1 MMLPSRNQA
10 RRFTLFDAITLV
22 AAVALGLAWVQA
34 YQRSMRA
41 IAAATGGAVLSF
53 SVPIRYFGP
62 IAPFLATLAVCLFGL
77 RLLQPRPTRRQ
88 LARSLGFAA
97 LASSLLGLIIT
108 AATVAISEAVATLGR
123 GSSTVY
129 LFHITMR
136 TVNYSAPVVAGAWLV
151 LALSG
156 RPLRRTGRDW
166 IEFLAISVGMGWLLL
181 FIACQ
186 VF

>member
-1 MMLPSRNQA
+1 MVHPARNPA
-10 RRFTLFDAITLV
+10 RRFTLRDAIALV
-22 AAVALGLAWVQA
+22 AAVALGLAWAQA

-62 IAPFLATLAVCLFGL
+62 LAPFLATLAVCLFGL
-77 RLLQPRPTRRQ
+77 RLLPPRPPRPQ
-88 LARSLGFAA
+88 LARSPGFAA

-108 AATVAISEAVATLGR
+108 AATVALSEAVAALGL
-123 GSSTVY
+123 GYSTVY

-136 TVNYSAPVVAGAWLV
+136 TINYSAPVIAGAWLA

-156 RPLRRTGRDW
+156 RPWRRIERDW
-166 IEFLAISVGMGWLLL
+166 VELLAISVGMGWLLL
-181 FIACQ
+181 FMASQ

>member
-1 MMLPSRNQA
+1 MPAARNQA
-10 RRFTLFDAITLV
+10 RRFTLLDAIALV
-22 AAVALGLAWVQA
+22 AAVALGLAWVRA
-34 YQRSMRA
+34 YRLSMRA

-62 IAPFLATLAVCLFGL
+62 LAPFLATLAVCLFGL
-77 RLLQPRPTRRQ
+77 RLLRPRPTRRQ
-88 LARSLGFAA
+88 LARSPGFAA

-108 AATVAISEAVATLGR
+108 AATVATDEALAILGR
-123 GSSTVY
+123 GPSTAY

-136 TVNYSAPVVAGAWLV
+136 TLNYSAPAIAGAWLA

-156 RPLRRTGRDW
+156 RPWRRTGRDW
-166 IEFLAISVGMGWLLL
+166 VEWLAIAVGVAWLLL
-181 FIACQ
+181 FLASQ

>member
-1 MMLPSRNQA
+1 MMRPARNPA
-10 RRFTLFDAITLV
+10 RRFTLRDAIALV

-34 YQRSMRA
+34 YQRSM
-41 IAAATGGAVLSF
+41 AAATGGVAGWF

-77 RLLQPRPTRRQ
+77 RLLPPRPPRRQ
-88 LARSLGFAA
+88 LARSPGFAA

-108 AATVAISEAVATLGR
+108 AATVAITTLVR
-123 GSSTVY
+123 RSSTLY
-129 LFHITMR
+129 LFFITMR
-136 TVNYSAPVVAGAWLV
+136 TINYSAPVIAGAWLA

-156 RPLRRTGRDW
+156 RSWRRTERDW
-166 IEFLAISVGMGWLLL
+166 IEFLAIAVGVGWLLL
-181 FIACQ
+181 FLACQ